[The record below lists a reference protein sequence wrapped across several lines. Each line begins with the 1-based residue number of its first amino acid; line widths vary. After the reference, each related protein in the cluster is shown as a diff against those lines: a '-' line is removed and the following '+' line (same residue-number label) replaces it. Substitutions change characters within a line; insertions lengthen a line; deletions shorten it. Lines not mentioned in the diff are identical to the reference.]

1 MNFTRGI
8 IILTVLLLSVT
19 VSFFMGRILGDELM
33 TGGREQLEPF
43 TIPDDGAEVSEEP
56 LAGGSG
62 SSGYTYEGPTED
74 RFPSTWGT
82 IDASSDD
89 DSGTVLIEPVES
101 SGGSENSGDSEAGM
115 SDIFSLDEGISDEGD
130 SQLLRI
136 QVGVFQNKENGDS
149 LVADLRKES
158 FAAYIQKV
166 VYEAGDT
173 MWKVYVGPFKTLEA
187 AQSAAEELRGR
198 SYKCYVQ

>member
-19 VSFFMGRILGDELM
+19 VSFFMGRILGNELM

-43 TIPDDGAEVSEEP
+43 TIPDDGAQASEVP

-62 SSGYTYEGPTED
+62 PSGYTYEGPTAD
-74 RFPSTWGT
+74 RFPTTWGT
-82 IDASSDD
+82 IDASSED

-101 SGGSENSGDSEAGM
+101 SGGSENSGDGGM
-115 SDIFSLDEGISDEGD
+115 SDLFSLDEGTSDEGD
-130 SQLLRI
+130 SQLFRI
-136 QVGVFQNKENGDS
+136 QVGVFQNKDNGDS

>member
-33 TGGREQLEPF
+33 WEQLEPF
-43 TIPDDGAEVSEEP
+43 TIPDDGAEASEVP

-62 SSGYTYEGPTED
+62 SPGYTYEGPTGD
-74 RFPSTWGT
+74 RFPTTWGT
-82 IDASSDD
+82 IDASSED

-101 SGGSENSGDSEAGM
+101 SGGSENSGEAGM
-115 SDIFSLDEGISDEGD
+115 SDLFSLDEGTSDEGD
-130 SQLLRI
+130 SQLFRI
-136 QVGVFQNKENGDS
+136 QVGVFQNKDNGDS

>member
-33 TGGREQLEPF
+33 SGGREQLEPF
-43 TIPDDGAEVSEEP
+43 TIPDDGADASETS

-62 SSGYTYEGPTED
+62 SSGYTYEGPTGE
-74 RFPSTWGT
+74 RFPSTLGT
-82 IDASSDD
+82 IDAASED

-101 SGGSENSGDSEAGM
+101 SGGSENSGDGGM
-115 SDIFSLDEGISDEGD
+115 SDLFSLDEGTSDEGD
-130 SQLLRI
+130 SQLFRI

-158 FAAYIQKV
+158 FAAYIQQV